1 MESLGQ
7 KTCAG
12 GTSVGFAKFP
22 AAVVVPVYTAASR
35 QESAS
40 SPVLA
45 STLVIGL

>member
-7 KTCAG
+7 KTCVG

-22 AAVVVPVYTAASR
+22 AAVVVSVYTAINI

-40 SPVLA
+40 SPVSSLA
-45 STLVIGL
+45 R